1 MEIFNYQKFI
11 GVIVF
16 GYFAVKI
23 YYNFLFENL
32 DIKNSNEELVDFSIT
47 VVFASIVYLLTNFDS
62 VMINP
67 IVYYIGF
74 LVGTQSV
81 AFKKLFTDSI
91 KGSDLGN
98 VIFYLIIIVYTII
111 FVYFY
116 VIQNLGASVI
126 SPLLIIISVISLV
139 IGIILSTRKEI
150 KGDATLA
157 NVNTFI
163 ISKLNPNI
171 GFFSFLGALLMVHSS
186 GENIIVSFFQSL
198 LIGSFVSYFSYYK
211 PEFIIERN
219 DRNLLKNV
227 SLFDLR
233 NALFNDNDEE
243 ASQTVN
249 MKTLSSTIIRLT
261 NEFSTKNEGVK

>member
-81 AFKKLFTDSI
+81 AFKKLLGDSI

-126 SPLLIIISVISLV
+126 NPLLIIISVISLV
-139 IGIILSTRKEI
+139 IGII
-150 KGDATLA
+150 
-157 NVNTFI
+157 I
-163 ISKLNPNI
+163 IN
-171 GFFSFLGALLMVHSS
+171 
-186 GENIIVSFFQSL
+186 
-198 LIGSFVSYFSYYK
+198 
-211 PEFIIERN
+211 
-219 DRNLLKNV
+219 
-227 SLFDLR
+227 
-233 NALFNDNDEE
+233 
-243 ASQTVN
+243 
-249 MKTLSSTIIRLT
+249 
-261 NEFSTKNEGVK
+261 